1 MKEKLKE
8 KLRYCFSCQAWS
20 MGWIILVTLLLYGQV
35 LSFDYT
41 WDDNFIIGPQ
51 LTEKLPSFAEL
62 GRPFLQNTLYFRP
75 LAILT
80 FSMDVYVAGYDPGF
94 SHGVNLVLHIL
105 NALLVFVVC
114 KRILD
119 RIGRASSIHAPFFAA
134 LIYAVHPAMTE
145 PTAWISGRFDLLAT
159 FFILGATWAYVGLQG
174 KWLKI
179 TLVSLLM
186 FLALLCKE
194 TGALFPVALL
204 CVAAALHTPSG
215 AERGKTF
222 YLGILRENAALL
234 STLTIV
240 FFIYLALRLQAQ
252 GGAYFQKF
260 DEFNPAYLGEK
271 SFLAL
276 ETLKFYLRQAFFP
289 FHGIGAQ
296 HPVSYAVS
304 PWSMADILGNIATLL
319 IMAAV
324 IVFAVR
330 KHSRSAWIFLS
341 GLVYLLLVLHIV
353 PIYIDYIDEN
363 LGNERFLAT
372 PLAFWAIAVALARY
386 DGIVDSPR
394 LRQIFSSRRAPS
406 ARSLAWLLAAC
417 WILFTIFAT
426 FLHVPDW
433 KNDLTLWSRVYSL
446 YPDDNYTQYQYF
458 STMLQKGLIDRAEE
472 ELKALKEKNGGLNFD
487 VQVIYGDILVRK
499 RDAEGLNYLEG
510 VIRSVRQFQI
520 HEQENAD
527 ELLRA
532 ESFSAFGLVAYA
544 HASYSEAVLLFEND
558 PKKALEH
565 AEIARWYASATSRS
579 VEAGFVEFID
589 VRRIAYL
596 YILGKYEEADA
607 LRKGMES
614 VFGPTAL
621 WSTIRPIL
629 AFYCRNSDR
638 DVCRELAA
646 RNIFPGE
653 LR

>member
-1 MKEKLKE
+1 MKE
-8 KLRYCFSCQAWS
+8 KLRYCFSRQTWS
-20 MGWIILVTLLLYGQV
+20 MGLIILVILLLYGQV

-41 WDDNFIIGPQ
+41 WDDNFIIGLR
-51 LTEKLPSFAEL
+51 LTEKPLSFAEL
-62 GRPFLQNTLYFRP
+62 GRPFMQGLLYFRP

-80 FSMDVYVAGYDPGF
+80 FSMDVYVAGHDPGF

-114 KRILD
+114 KCILE

-145 PTAWISGRFDLLAT
+145 ATAWISGRFDLLAT

-194 TGALFPVALL
+194 TGALFPAAIL
-204 CVAAALHTPSG
+204 CVGAALHAPSG

-222 YLGILRENAALL
+222 YSGILRENAALL
-234 STLTIV
+234 SSLMIV

-252 GGAYFQKF
+252 GDAYFQKF
-260 DEFNPAYLGEK
+260 DRFNLTYLGEK

-276 ETLKFYLRQAFFP
+276 ETIKFYLRQAFFP

-296 HPVSYAVS
+296 HPISYAVS
-304 PWSMADILGNIATLL
+304 PWSMTDILGNIATLL
-319 IMAAV
+319 IMATV

-330 KHSRSAWIFLS
+330 KHSRSAWIFLC
-341 GLVYLLLVLHIV
+341 GLAYLFLVLHIV
-353 PIYIDYIDEN
+353 PIYIGKN
-363 LGNERFLAT
+363 LGHERFLAT
-372 PLAFWAIAVALARY
+372 PLAFWAIAIALARY
-386 DGIVDSPR
+386 DKVINSPR
-394 LRQIFSSRRAPS
+394 LRQFFSSQRIPS
-406 ARSLAWLLAAC
+406 AQSLAWLLAAW

-426 FLHVPDW
+426 FLHIPDW
-433 KNDLTLWSRVYSL
+433 KNDLTLWSRVYFL
-446 YPDDNYTQYQYF
+446 YPDDKYTQYQYF
-458 STMLQKGLIDRAEE
+458 STMLQEGLIDRAEE
-472 ELKALKEKNGGLNFD
+472 ELKALKEKNGGLDFD
-487 VQVIYGDILVRK
+487 VQILYGNVLVQK

-520 HEQENAD
+520 HEQENPE

-532 ESFSAFGLVAYA
+532 ESLQATQVLGLAAFG

-558 PKKALEH
+558 PGKALEY
-565 AEIARWYASATSRS
+565 AEIARWYASAISQS
-579 VEAGFVEFID
+579 EEAGFVAFID
-589 VRRIAYL
+589 GRRIAYL

-607 LRKGMES
+607 LRKDMES
-614 VFGPTAL
+614 VFGPAAL
-621 WSTIRPIL
+621 WSTIHPIL
-629 AFYCRNSDR
+629 AFYCQNPNR

-646 RNIFPGE
+646 RNILPGE
-653 LR
+653 RR